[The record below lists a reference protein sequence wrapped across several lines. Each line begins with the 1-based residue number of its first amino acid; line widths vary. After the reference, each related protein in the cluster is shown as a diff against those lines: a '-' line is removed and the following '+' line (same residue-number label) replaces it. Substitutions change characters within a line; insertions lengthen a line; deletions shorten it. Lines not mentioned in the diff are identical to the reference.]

1 MTVLGPTMRVFRRSN
16 RLRVA
21 LLSSLDT
28 VHGEPQTLRGG
39 LLVGGRTVLRHQLA
53 LALAFG
59 CKRIVALSE
68 NLTGDLVQL
77 QHVAEQAGARFHV
90 VASTRAIVPLVAP
103 EDELVVVSDGLLAL
117 PVEALDLLEKT
128 TGVLTLPVEAGVA
141 AGFERIDINH
151 AFAGMMRLPGRIVAG
166 LGDLPSEW
174 NPVSALLRL
183 AVQARQPMRD
193 LPGSALGEGRWQL
206 VRNEAEAQAV
216 ERRWLAHHTTRDPS
230 SAPATIVAQLAL
242 RRAGPALLHAGTRP
256 LLLHLAALVL
266 LLLGLGAGWYGWT
279 VVALGLCGLGAGVSR
294 LGRLLAQ
301 IERNA
306 LLAPEA
312 GLALE
317 FPVGIA
323 LDVAL
328 VTLCAW
334 RSELAVDGG
343 AAAAM
348 RWFAPLVLVLLLR
361 LLAVVAPR
369 TSVTDWLTD
378 RLALAFVLSGL
389 ALLTSFDVALAGLV
403 IALLG
408 GSVVWLRKVRSGPAL
423 DGQAPNPALT
433 SNA

>member
-1 MTVLGPTMRVFRRSN
+1 M
-16 RLRVA
+16 RVA

-28 VHGEPQTLRGG
+28 LPGEPQILRGS

-68 NLTGDLVQL
+68 NLTGELVAL
-77 QHVAEQAGARFHV
+77 QHVAEQQGARFHV

-103 EDELVVVSDGLLAL
+103 EDELLVVADGLLAL
-117 PVEALDLLEKT
+117 PVDALALLEKAP
-128 TGVLTLPVEAGVA
+128 GVLTLPVEAGIA

-193 LPGSALGEGRWQL
+193 LPGAMLGEARWQL
-206 VRNEAEAQAV
+206 VRSEAEAQQV
-216 ERRWLAHHTTRDPS
+216 ERRWLAHNSAADPS
-230 SAPATIVAQLAL
+230 VAPVAVLAAVAL
-242 RRAGPALLHAGTRP
+242 RYAGPSLLHAGTRP
-256 LLLHLAALVL
+256 PVIRLGALVL
-266 LLLGLGAGWYGWT
+266 LLLALGAGWFGWT
-279 VVALGLCGLGAGVSR
+279 PVGLLLCALAAVIASGADK
-294 LGRLLAQ
+294 LAQ

-306 LLAPEA
+306 LLAGPLRA
-312 GLALE
+312 LLAPL
-317 FPVGIA
+317 VAIA
-323 LDVAL
+323 LDVAI
-328 VTLCAW
+328 VALCAW
-334 RSELAVDGG
+334 RSSLALAPG
-343 AAAAM
+343 ATGLL

-361 LLAVVAPR
+361 LLAIVAPPSR
-369 TSVTDWLTD
+369 TAEWLGD
-378 RLALAFVLSGL
+378 RLALAL
-389 ALLTSFDVALAGLV
+389 ALSAMSLLSAFDGALAGSI

-408 GSVVWLRKVRSGPAL
+408 GCVVWLRKVRSGPTR